1 MSIIRPSF
9 CHGIVDLFY
18 CCFPQEIVKVGRHV
32 EVPTRKEGDTLLP
45 SVCVCTFLG

>member
-32 EVPTRKEGDTLLP
+32 EVPTRKEGDTQGKVHKHSSIYP
-45 SVCVCTFLG
+45 